1 MKYNSTTLT
10 NTIFVTGD
18 DDAVAISTILGGM
31 VIYYSSTL
39 TDINNSRTGGDED
52 VAIIDGQ
59 YVRIYFWCRS

>member
-31 VIYYSSTL
+31 VIHYSSTF
-39 TDINNSRTGGDED
+39 TDINYSRTGGD
-52 VAIIDGQ
+52 
-59 YVRIYFWCRS
+59 

>member
-31 VIYYSSTL
+31 VIYYSSTF
-39 TDINNSRTGGDED
+39 TDINNSRTGGD
-52 VAIIDGQ
+52 
-59 YVRIYFWCRS
+59 